1 MASIEAIYGRLGVC
15 LGSAVRSSTMSFL
28 IGTAAIVAFSVGS
41 RKYAV
46 CERLSLNK
54 IRVACWGIRCHCG
67 VCVNDL

>member
-41 RKYAV
+41 GKMRCVRKAFSKQNPCGLLGYSV
-46 CERLSLNK
+46 PLRCLCE
-54 IRVACWGIRCHCG
+54 
-67 VCVNDL
+67 